1 MKPLLWAFQFA
12 FGCHHQLSGVFTIQ
26 KRTYRVCL
34 ECGQEVEYCRGRTAF
49 NTRSTGDLITAAAP
63 PRSSIST
70 GELSCSDTNRT
81 TCHS

>member
-34 ECGQEVEYCRGRTAF
+34 ECGQEVEYSWALMH
-49 NTRSTGDLITAAAP
+49 SLP
-63 PRSSIST
+63 PSISAA
-70 GELSCSDTNRT
+70 EQ
-81 TCHS
+81 HSTREVPVI

>member
-34 ECGQEVEYCRGRTAF
+34 ECGQEVEYSWALMF
-49 NTRSTGDLITAAAP
+49 PAV
-63 PRSSIST
+63 
-70 GELSCSDTNRT
+70 
-81 TCHS
+81 